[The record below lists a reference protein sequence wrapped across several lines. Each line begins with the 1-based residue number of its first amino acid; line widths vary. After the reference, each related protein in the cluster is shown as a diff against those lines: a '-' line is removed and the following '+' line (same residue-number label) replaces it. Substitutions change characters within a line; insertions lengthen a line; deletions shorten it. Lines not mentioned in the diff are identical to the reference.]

1 MVLEIK
7 VPAAGE
13 SVTEATIAEWLKSDG
28 DYIERDEVLL
38 VLETDKASMDIVA
51 EKAGKV
57 SIKAEEGD
65 TVQVGAIV
73 ATIDTNAKAPAQSAT
88 PAAQPTTAAAA
99 VAAPQRTSTSASTM
113 SPAVRHTVGANN
125 LNPNTITPTGP
136 AGRITKADAVAAAHA
151 AAQPAA
157 QAQPAKAPLPALPN
171 MQSTEN
177 KEWREPMS
185 RIRKTI
191 AKRLVQAQQ
200 TAAILTTFNEID
212 MTAVKKIRAQYKES
226 FLKKHNVKLGF
237 MGFFVKATVAA
248 LKEFPMVNA
257 SIDEN
262 EFIMRNFANVGI
274 AVGTKK
280 GLLVPVIKNADKM
293 SIAEIELSI
302 QHYAGKARD
311 GKISLDD
318 LQDGT
323 FTISNGGVY
332 GSLMSTPI
340 LNPPQSGILGLHK
353 IEDRPI
359 AVKGEVVVRPMMY
372 IALSYDHR
380 VIDGS
385 ESVKFLVKIK
395 EGMEDPSRLLLEL

>member
-1 MVLEIK
+1 MLEIK

-28 DYIERDEVLL
+28 DYVERDDVLL

-51 EKAGKV
+51 EKSGKI
-57 SIKAEEGD
+57 SLKAEEGD

-73 ATIDTNAKAPAQSAT
+73 ATIDTEAKGAAKAKPVA
-88 PAAQPTTAAAA
+88 AAQPVVTPAT
-99 VAAPQRTSTSASTM
+99 PQRTSTSASTM
-113 SPAVRHTVGANN
+113 SPAVRHAVGANN
-125 LNPNTITPTGP
+125 LNPNNIIPTGP
-136 AGRITKADAVAAAHA
+136 AGRITKADAVAAAQSASSQPIAKA
-151 AAQPAA
+151 AP
-157 QAQPAKAPLPALPN
+157 APLPDLPTIHT
-171 MQSTEN
+171 TEN
-177 KEWREPMS
+177 KEWKEPMS

-191 AKRLVQAQQ
+191 AKRLVEAQQ

-212 MTAVKKIRAQYKES
+212 MTAVKKIRAQYKDS

-248 LKEFPMVNA
+248 LKQFPMVNA

-262 EFIMRNFANVGI
+262 EFVMRNFANIGI

-280 GLLVPVIKNADKM
+280 GLMVPVIKNADKM
-293 SIAEIELSI
+293 SIADIEMSI

-380 VIDGS
+380 IIDGS
-385 ESVKFLVKIK
+385 ESVQFLVKIK
-395 EGMEDPSRLLLEL
+395 EGMEDPSRLLLDL